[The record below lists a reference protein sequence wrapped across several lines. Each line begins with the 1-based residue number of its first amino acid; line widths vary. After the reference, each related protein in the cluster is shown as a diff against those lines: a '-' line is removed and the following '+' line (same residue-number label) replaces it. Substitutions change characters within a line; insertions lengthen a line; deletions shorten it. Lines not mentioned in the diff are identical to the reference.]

1 MRKVCFIYIS
11 WIRKIRNLLTF
22 DAAKILVHALIISR
36 LDYCNSLFTGLPKS
50 ALDKLQLIMNAAA
63 RLITR
68 TPRRESIT
76 PSLIRLHW
84 LPVAERCQFKT
95 LTLVFKSL
103 HGLAPPYLEEIV
115 TPYKPLRILRSCNG
129 NYLQVIKPKRFYGQ
143 RSFKHMGAVL
153 WNELPDQIKNSKSIA
168 TFKSSLVSTRT

>member
-1 MRKVCFIYIS
+1 MYIS

-153 WNELPDQIKNSKSIA
+153 WNDPLIRSGTLHQ
-168 TFKSSLVSTRT
+168 